1 MLQSASQGR
10 RIREGISIAIIGRP
24 NVGKS
29 SLLNIMLQE
38 SRAIVTTVPGTT
50 RDTIEES
57 LQIEGLAYRL
67 TDTAGIRESDDPVE
81 SEGIERSRKVWQE
94 ADLTLL
100 LLDASN
106 DLNEEDQTLLKQC
119 DPENTLVVANKMDLC
134 PKKQPTW
141 LEHLKGFEWQ
151 PISAKMNTGIE
162 DLKQNIH
169 LHCGSGIE
177 HQTEEVWLTNLR
189 QQEAGEKALAALK
202 RALTGMQEYEG
213 EELVAVD
220 LRSALNAF
228 GEIVG
233 ETTSEDLLTR
243 IFSEFC
249 IGK

>member
-1 MLQSASQGR
+1 M
-10 RIREGISIAIIGRP
+10 
-24 NVGKS
+24 
-29 SLLNIMLQE
+29 
-38 SRAIVTTVPGTT
+38 
-50 RDTIEES
+50 
-57 LQIEGLAYRL
+57 
-67 TDTAGIRESDDPVE
+67 
-81 SEGIERSRKVWQE
+81 
-94 ADLTLL
+94 
-100 LLDASN
+100 
-106 DLNEEDQTLLKQC
+106 
-119 DPENTLVVANKMDLC
+119 ANKMDLC
-134 PKKQPTW
+134 LKKQPTW

-177 HQTEEVWLTNLR
+177 HQTEEIWLTNLR

-202 RALTGMQEYEG
+202 RALTGMKEYEG